1 MCLNAGGMGRQ
12 DAESETLIPTTGGVF
27 DVAHTLRSES
37 FDASTDGSGRGTPI
51 VPVAGTMISMKDSG
65 GWSNSVDHA
74 AAGYMVPEVMTLAI
88 RGRGDRPNLEYRQ
101 DGTSNAV
108 LTPNGGRGGIGVG
121 AIAFPERMSGTQVAA
136 AKNVSPSIGAAN
148 PTAVVFDT
156 TQITSPSNY
165 SNPQSGDPCHP
176 LAAGAHPPA
185 IATQWAVRRLT
196 PLECE
201 RLQGFEDGY
210 TDVPLHGKNYTPDSR
225 RYKQLGNSMAVNVMS
240 WIGQRIAL
248 FSAPPHPHRKG

>member
-1 MCLNAGGMGRQ
+1 M
-12 DAESETLIPTTGGVF
+12 
-27 DVAHTLRSES
+27 AHALRGEG
-37 FDASTDGSGRGTPI
+37 FDASEDGTGRGTPI
-51 VPVAGTMISMKDSG
+51 
-65 GWSNSVDHA
+65 
-74 AAGYMVPEVMTLAI
+74 VPEVMTLAI
-88 RGRGDRPNLEYRQ
+88 RGCGDGHNLEYRS

-136 AKNVSPSIGAAN
+136 AKDVSPSIGAAN
-148 PTAVVFDT
+148 PTAVAFDT

-165 SNPQSGDPCHP
+165 SNPQPGDPCHP

-185 IATQWAVRRLT
+185 IATHWSVRRLT

-210 TDVPLHGKNYTPDSR
+210 TDVPPPNKNYTPDSR
-225 RYKQLGNSMAVNVMS
+225 RYKQLGNSMAVNCMR
-240 WIGQRIAL
+240 WIGERISTISPAPSTG
-248 FSAPPHPHRKG
+248 SAV